1 MANFTVSSVRA
12 LSNPHEFAR
21 GEEYLRRGRVHNLTQ
36 EDGVYQAYV
45 RRSKYY
51 HVRFWDEVEGPA
63 ASNCTCTY
71 TGAGVCRHVVAA
83 MLALVLGSK
92 SGTGLNL
99 MESGRPVSPDYLED
113 ELSGDPARPSV
124 DEDMDRVEHKP
135 QPVFARDVV
144 TKPVRTLSESAT
156 LARAWEFLQTQEVR
170 HIPVVADDDGR
181 ILGMISER
189 DLLREAVSDAISED
203 AKPLTARTASELVN
217 TRILTAS
224 EDTTVHQI
232 ARVMVEER
240 VGSVPILDSNSSV
253 VGIITRSDLLRIL
266 VERDGLAEAE
276 TIDA

>member
-1 MANFTVSSVRA
+1 M
-12 LSNPHEFAR
+12 
-21 GEEYLRRGRVHNLTQ
+21 
-36 EDGVYQAYV
+36 
-45 RRSKYY
+45 
-51 HVRFWDEVEGPA
+51 
-63 ASNCTCTY
+63 
-71 TGAGVCRHVVAA
+71 
-83 MLALVLGSK
+83 
-92 SGTGLNL
+92 
-99 MESGRPVSPDYLED
+99 
-113 ELSGDPARPSV
+113 
-124 DEDMDRVEHKP
+124 
-135 QPVFARDVV
+135 

-253 VGIITRSDLLRIL
+253 VGIITRSDLLRAL